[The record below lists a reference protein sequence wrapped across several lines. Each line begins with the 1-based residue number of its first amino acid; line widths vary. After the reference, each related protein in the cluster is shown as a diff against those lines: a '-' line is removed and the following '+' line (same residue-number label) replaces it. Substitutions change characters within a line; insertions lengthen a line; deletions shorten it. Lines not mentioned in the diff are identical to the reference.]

1 MLMEMFTMV
10 IGRTTR
16 PTASEFTH
24 IWMVLATKANGKKI
38 SNMVRDSKLGM
49 MELRIKEFTLMAK
62 NMARDTLFGEIKVN
76 I

>member
-10 IGRTTR
+10 SGRTTR
-16 PTASEFTH
+16 PMASEFTP